1 VEEGHVVKCLL
12 TAEPA
17 RGDSYMFHAVNARWA
32 LLHGEAM
39 GIPHY
44 LVEVSGAKEREVEE
58 LGDALARFKREC
70 GVEGVVTGA
79 VASRYQKERVDRLA
93 ARLGLAHVAPLW
105 GRDQGE
111 LLLAEASAEEFIM
124 VAVMAMGPR
133 RELARREG
141 REARGGEAV
150 GAQQE
155 VRLLAGGGRR
165 RVRDLR
171 SSEPPPPRQEGGD
184 TRGRDPLE
192 PRRMG
197 VLRHKVGETSRLS
210 ARYAHQATA
219 ASRRLGPPHL
229 LNILICKIKILQI
242 YNLLCL

>member
-1 VEEGHVVKCLL
+1 MEAAGAVDLMALYTGGKDSHYAVAKAVEEGHAVKCLL

-124 VAVMAMGPR
+124 VAVMAMGLDESWLGVRVGR
-133 RELARREG
+133 REAERLLELSRRYGFSPVGE
-141 REARGGEAV
+141 GGEFETYVVASP
-150 GAQQE
+150 
-155 VRLLAGGGRR
+155 LLRGRR
-165 RVRDLR
+165 VEIL
-171 SSEPPPPRQEGGD
+171 EAE
-184 TRGRDPLE
+184 TRWSPAGW
-192 PRRMG
+192 G
-197 VLRHKVGETSRLS
+197 YYAIKS
-210 ARYAHQATA
+210 AR
-219 ASRRLGPPHL
+219 LVG
-229 LNILICKIKILQI
+229 
-242 YNLLCL
+242 